1 MLTNTPS
8 LAEELTSKIGIAH
21 RISTIGVNPN
31 TDKIFVG
38 TGCNGSSFT
47 VGQISVVDG
56 LTNIILDEINLP
68 EEYSFE
74 VTEIKTNTKNNKLYI
89 VNQTG
94 ILGSSTSGG
103 NFQISYDVNI
113 FDSNN
118 QPIKNINAKGKEVN
132 LAINPNTNLVYISNY
147 PDSGSV
153 GVIDDITNEISNN
166 FNPEIGTVISDIALN
181 QLTNKVYVA
190 DSDGNIAVIDGKTN
204 TKVSTINLNAPS
216 PHLIVNHKTNK
227 VYASSQSID
236 KIYVI
241 NGNDNS
247 IVDEIKIVQPIK
259 MAINTET
266 NRLYTYDDAI
276 GAVSVTDLNINKV
289 VAVVIL
295 GKFLNG
301 IAVNQNT
308 NKIYVSNGSFKKV
321 FVIDGSI
328 TTSTS
333 IRKQVLSA
341 INEMKRFQKQLLDR
355 KLDKF
360 LDSLKKSLFAKSS
373 KDCNKIAHKDIEKL
387 KHSLPNDS
395 ASSDCVLPEDFD
407 RNAFHIKEP
416 FSIVESSFSIDENK
430 NNIAD
435 ICEK

>member
-38 TGCNGSSFT
+38 TGCNAFLST
-47 VGQISVVDG
+47 VEQVSIVDG
-56 LTNIILDEINLP
+56 LTSTIQGEISLP
-68 EEYSFE
+68 DSFG
-74 VTEIKTNTKNNKLYI
+74 VTEIETNPKNNKLYI

-103 NFQISYDVNI
+103 NFQISYDVTI

-147 PDSGSV
+147 PDSGSI

-166 FNPEIGTVISDIALN
+166 FNPEIGNVISDIAVD

-190 DSDGNIAVIDGKTN
+190 DNDGSIAVIDGKTN

-216 PHLIVNHKTNK
+216 PHLVVNHKTNK
-227 VYASSQSID
+227 VYASSQSVD

-241 NGNDNS
+241 NGSDNS
-247 IVDEIKIVQPIK
+247 VIDEIKIIQPIK

-276 GAVSVTDLNINKV
+276 GVVSVIDLNINKV

-308 NKIYVSNGSFKKV
+308 N
-321 FVIDGSI
+321 
-328 TTSTS
+328 
-333 IRKQVLSA
+333 
-341 INEMKRFQKQLLDR
+341 
-355 KLDKF
+355 
-360 LDSLKKSLFAKSS
+360 
-373 KDCNKIAHKDIEKL
+373 H
-387 KHSLPNDS
+387 
-395 ASSDCVLPEDFD
+395 
-407 RNAFHIKEP
+407 
-416 FSIVESSFSIDENK
+416 
-430 NNIAD
+430 
-435 ICEK
+435 